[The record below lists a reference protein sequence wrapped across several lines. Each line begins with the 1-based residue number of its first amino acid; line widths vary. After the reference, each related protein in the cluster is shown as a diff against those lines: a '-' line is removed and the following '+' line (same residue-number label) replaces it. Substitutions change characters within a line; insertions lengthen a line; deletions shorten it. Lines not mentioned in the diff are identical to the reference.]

1 MTAQISP
8 VNFRGFGKYFRYKLY
23 SMRGYG
29 IAQMIF
35 GLLAYPFVS
44 FAGLLA
50 LNARAAAAKA
60 YEAYHALSQGMGG
73 FIDSSEYLEWIQLQ
87 EKSNNLIA
95 FARIAIFVCIAALAA
110 IAIMHFFTQVKAFR
124 WLYDKNAVD
133 MDYSL
138 PISDD
143 ARFWGDFTAGA
154 LLTGVPHLLSIVIG
168 SIILQFARGLME
180 IQNIRAIIAGM
191 IIGAAACALF
201 YCFNM
206 LVISFLGRA
215 KEMVAITILL
225 NIALPAVF
233 FVGTTL
239 MLYLTYGY
247 ENWLIGYVGFASADF
262 TPLGLVLDF
271 ISNTGTVARNY
282 SLSEDFSIGMVFT
295 PKLVMTVAVAVIMYT
310 AAAWAV
316 VRSRRAEM
324 VGKPYAFAPA
334 RLAVQLVIMIQLG
347 LDIALCWMMG
357 VARSDVFSKQ
367 IELTIYGIVIFSIV
381 IFAATEV
388 SSAKVKTLWISALKY
403 LGCAAVSAI
412 VAVVLVNANGF
423 GIATRLPS
431 EKNMDYVGIT
441 LDLNS
446 ESYAVS
452 VEFTEDETKKLG
464 REIFEELDTT
474 RPYSTVTEGIRDG
487 YIGNRIRMWDDNDY
501 VTIAYCK
508 DESYPYVCRFPI
520 KEGRME
526 NILRKLSVPEIAVK
540 QAEDELMLDWEKKSY
555 DEIEI
560 VNLYDE
566 NNAVTNVSGS
576 GLTIA
581 KLMDAVK
588 LDSKN
593 ITYENFFTT
602 VPGVYKRTIKVE
614 YVSDRLGT
622 RTVTWVLSVYEWNEN
637 VISLLKQYGFD
648 ASPAPVKSEEMVL
661 FKIDSSID
669 PKLNSYYR
677 SIPSSLVDGYE
688 LYALLGEVEQV
699 GRLLKEIDGL
709 REQYNG
715 LTAEEVIA
723 RVLEKFDAIGVSAKR
738 VEPGS
743 EAEEQLF
750 ALGSNIYALEQDYTQ
765 DSYVLAAVNP
775 DNNEYIPATLTL
787 STYFPADSID
797 RVAEIYN
804 NLN

>member
-35 GLLAYPFVS
+35 GLLAYPFAA
-44 FAGLLA
+44 FAGFLA

-60 YEAYHALSQGMGG
+60 YEAYYALSQGMGG
-73 FIDSSEYLEWIQLQ
+73 FIHSPEYLEWMQLL
-87 EKSNNLIA
+87 EKSNNLMT

-168 SIILQFARGLME
+168 SIILQFARGLMD
-180 IQNIRAIIAGM
+180 IQYFRAIIAGM

-215 KEMVAITILL
+215 KEMVAIPILL

-247 ENWLIGYVGFASADF
+247 ESWVIGYVGFASADF
-262 TPLGLVLDF
+262 TPLGLALDF
-271 ISNTGTVARNY
+271 INNTGTLVRNY
-282 SLSEDFSIGMVFT
+282 ILSEDFSIGMAFT
-295 PKLVMTVAVAVIMYT
+295 PKLIVTVAVSVILYT

-334 RLAVQLVIMIQLG
+334 RFVVQLVIMIQLG
-347 LDIALCWMMG
+347 LDIALCWMMD
-357 VARSDVFSKQ
+357 VARNADFSKQ
-367 IELTIYGIVIFSIV
+367 SELTIYGIVIFSV
-381 IFAATEV
+381 VLFAATEV

-441 LDLNS
+441 LNLNS

-452 VEFTEDETKKLG
+452 IEFTEDETKKLG

-474 RPYSTVTEGIRDG
+474 PPYKNVTEGIRKG
-487 YIGNRIRMWDDNDY
+487 YLGNTIRMRDENDY
-501 VTIAYCK
+501 VTIVYCK
-508 DESYPYVCRFPI
+508 DEAYPYVCRFPI
-520 KEGRME
+520 KEGRLE
-526 NILRKLSVPEIAVK
+526 SILRKLAVPETAVK
-540 QAEDELMLDWEKKSY
+540 QAEDELVLEWENKPY

-560 VNLYDE
+560 VNFYDE
-566 NNAVTNVSGS
+566 NGAVTDVSGS

-593 ITYENFFTT
+593 VTYENFFTT
-602 VPGVYKRTIKVE
+602 VSGVYKRTIKVE
-614 YVSDRLGT
+614 YVSDRLDAG
-622 RTVTWVLSVYEWNEN
+622 TVTRVLSVYEWNEN

-648 ASPAPVKSEEMVL
+648 ASPAPVMSEDMVL
-661 FKIDSSID
+661 FKIDSDAD
-669 PKLNSYYR
+669 PNINSYYR
-677 SIPSSLVDGYE
+677 RIPVILIEGYE

-699 GRLLKEIDGL
+699 DRLLKEIEGL
-709 REQYNG
+709 REQYSG
-715 LTAEEVIA
+715 LTAEEVVA
-723 RVLEKFDAIGVSAKR
+723 RVLEKFDTLGVSAKR

-743 EAEEQLF
+743 EAENQLF

-775 DNNEYIPATLTL
+775 DNNEYIPATLAL
-787 STYFPADSID
+787 SIYFPADSID

-804 NLN
+804 NLS